1 MTGQTCDRCDKPM
14 DPEDERQCE
23 ECGEVHASAS
33 LDSDGMVFLLVCAE
47 RGQTKMTPAEA
58 REVARRLLNAAAE
71 AEEAGK

>member
-1 MTGQTCDRCDKPM
+1 MELKNGNT
-14 DPEDERQCE
+14 
-23 ECGEVHASAS
+23 VHASAS

-47 RGQTKMTPAEA
+47 RGCTKMTPAEA